1 MKIIIFTIILS
12 ASINVGFAQ
21 PKLKA
26 NTLRIENVKFPHFT
40 NGEVMIYFKNFR
52 RSLGDLL
59 IAVRQNNRK
68 AIWHSYDSFME
79 DNEETYRH
87 LQIASETGQTEHQMA
102 LDYLKQL
109 RPFITEISKHPYVK
123 DLNEEYLAK
132 HPKNN

>member
-1 MKIIIFTIILS
+1 MKIIIFTILLS
-12 ASINVGFAQ
+12 ASINVGLTQ
-21 PKLKA
+21 TKINA
-26 NTLRIENVKFPHFT
+26 NTQRIENVKFPHFT

-52 RSLGDLL
+52 RDLGDLL

-87 LQIASETGQTEHQMA
+87 LQAASETGPAEHQMA

-109 RPFITEISKHPYVK
+109 KPFIKEISQHPYVK
-123 DLNEEYLAK
+123 DLSAEYLAK
-132 HPKNN
+132 HPNNN